1 MNSLQRGGGPQTA
14 AGKIRSSQNAVKHGI
29 TSNKM
34 FVLQNENPAAW
45 EAMLENCVAQF
56 KPITGYERMIIEE
69 IAFARWRLRRLFTI
83 ENALFDIEM
92 DEQADA
98 LAAKYDSI
106 DEGVRRGHAFKSL
119 AETSKSTAL
128 MNRYQARLERSCQ
141 RLEKSFYELR
151 AAARADAAAAVVPD
165 APTTAPADS
174 KTENAKRT
182 PDEHKIE
189 TSRNFARPIFVPT
202 NTIEVAPND
211 FERSP
216 MPSVASQIAPPPYKD
231 VA

>member
-1 MNSLQRGGGPQTA
+1 VNNLQRGGGPQTA
-14 AGKIRSSQNAVKHGI
+14 AGKTRSSQNAVKHGI

-45 EAMLENCVAQF
+45 EAMLEKCVAQF
-56 KPITGYERMIIEE
+56 NPITGYEQMIIEE

-98 LAAKYDSI
+98 LDARYDSI
-106 DEGVRRGHAFKSL
+106 DEGVRKGHAFKSL
-119 AETSKSTAL
+119 AETSRSTAL

-151 AAARADAAAAVVPD
+151 AAARADAAAAA
-165 APTTAPADS
+165 APEAEATPQDS
-174 KTENAKRT
+174 ETENAKRT
-182 PDEHKIE
+182 SDGHKIE

-216 MPSVASQIAPPPYKD
+216 MPTIASQIAQPPYKD